1 MKRIAIT
8 IAVAAIAVG
17 ATATTAAAR
26 CMGCGPDE
34 RGVEAVGT
42 AITQDQQAQAP
53 SPADQYSS
61 YPQIDISIDEAIL
74 AAQVAAE
81 TAKAKFGTLDVA
93 IATAL
98 AAGER
103 HVALVP
109 DAGSVPK
116 AKKAKAKT
124 QKKDSRPAK
133 VVYRGPH

>member
-1 MKRIAIT
+1 MKRIVIT
-8 IAVAAIAVG
+8 VAVAAIAVG
-17 ATATTAAAR
+17 ASATTAAAR
-26 CMGCGPDE
+26 HCICGPDE
-34 RGVEAVGT
+34 RDVAAIGT
-42 AITQDQQAQAP
+42 AVTEDQQVQAS

-61 YPQIDISIDEAIL
+61 YPQIDISIDEAML

-81 TAKAKFGTLDVA
+81 KAKAEFGSLDVA

-133 VVYRGPH
+133 VIYRGPH